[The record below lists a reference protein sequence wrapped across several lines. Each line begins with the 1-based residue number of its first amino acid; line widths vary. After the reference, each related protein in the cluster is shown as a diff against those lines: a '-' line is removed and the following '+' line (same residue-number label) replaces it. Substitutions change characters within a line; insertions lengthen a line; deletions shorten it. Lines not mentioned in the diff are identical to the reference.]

1 MVAILEEE
9 NREILIKSYLGS
21 LLRCSIT
28 INFVIIQRIKGM
40 SKLIETFSSNRVI
53 ESLCSNRVE

>member
-1 MVAILEEE
+1 VAILEEE

>member
-1 MVAILEEE
+1 MAILEEE